1 MRSLLLACVFLQ
13 GIWCSGATSELP
25 VGFREVLGRP
35 EYKPSH
41 WAFHFVD
48 LATGETLYSLNAE
61 KLMVPASVTKLFST
75 AAVLDEFG
83 ATNRFKT
90 HVIQRGELGPG
101 GVLRGELLLVAS
113 GDLTMGGRTDAAGG
127 VAFKNVDHTYA
138 NWTECTEW
146 TEPDPLAGLR
156 ALAKQISHAGIRSVQ
171 GAVLVDD
178 RLFDSGSSSGSGP
191 SRLSPILIN
200 DNVLDVRV
208 TPTVLGQP
216 ALVEIR
222 PAPSTWTLDAQVIT
236 STNATP
242 TIRIHQEG
250 DGRVVVRGTI
260 LAGGQPVVRIV
271 EVKDPREFA
280 RRLFV
285 EALEREGVKAM
296 DDRAVV
302 ADRSHATLPSRE
314 AVRAGTVVATLI
326 SPPLRD
332 HLRLILKVSHNL
344 HASTLPMLL
353 AAQHNERTLEA
364 GLRRQAEVLRRMG
377 LAVESLSFGGG
388 AGGTR
393 SDYVT
398 AKTTV
403 DLLRLMV
410 ARPDFGDF
418 YDALPILG
426 KDGTLASISKEHPA
440 AGHVRAKTGT
450 LAWDNVLNDTT
461 LLTSKALAGYI
472 TAKSGRRLAFA
483 AFVNG
488 VHHGRELKAKR
499 EGEALGRLCEVAWEL
514 H

>member
-1 MRSLLLACVFLQ
+1 MACAFLQ
-13 GIWCSGATSELP
+13 GIWCSGATLELP
-25 VGFREVLGRP
+25 VGFRDVLDRP

-75 AAVLDEFG
+75 AAVLDELG

-101 GVLRGELLLVAS
+101 GVLRGELILVAS

-127 VAFKNVDHTYA
+127 IAFRNVDHTYA

-156 ALAKQISHAGIRSVQ
+156 ALAKQIGHAGIRSVQ

-191 SRLSPILIN
+191 RRLSPILIN

-271 EVKDPREFA
+271 EVEDPREFA

-285 EALEREGVKAM
+285 EVLEREGVKVM
-296 DDRAVV
+296 DDRAVA
-302 ADRSHATLPSRE
+302 ADRSHSTLPSRE
-314 AVRAGTVVATLI
+314 EVRAGKVVATLI

-364 GLRRQAEVLRRMG
+364 GLRRQAEILRRMG

-403 DLLRLMV
+403 DLLRLMI

-426 KDGTLASISKEHPA
+426 KDGTLAAVSKEHPA